1 MLWEEIVRI
10 EDKSSVQKQ
19 FIKSKW
25 LDSQPFYIRILYL
38 NYVRCE
44 HDIYI

>member
-1 MLWEEIVRI
+1 MLWEEIVGI
-10 EDKSSVQKQ
+10 KDKSSVQKQ

-25 LDSQPFYIRILYL
+25 LDSQPFYTRILYL